1 MSQGGLDPRRDRVR
15 ASEHAPGS
23 AFRVLERRYGLA
35 NIVERG
41 AVVLVRGPPHGLQ
54 RVLVSYLDKERDP
67 ASIYHEA
74 HTKLTIPVGKALIDQ
89 LTYLETEFA
98 KMDRMRDDALQRGIR
113 TLKVTYEDL
122 VKDKG
127 AGLERVA
134 KFVSAGTGCDA
145 AGFTY
150 TGEEASWHVVHPHP
164 MSSYVKDW
172 KDVASTLRG
181 TRFEKFLAMDGSS
194 PQ

>member
-1 MSQGGLDPRRDRVR
+1 MVGC
-15 ASEHAPGS
+15 APPNTS
-23 AFRVLERRYGLA
+23 
-35 NIVERG
+35 NRG
-41 AVVLVRGPPHGLQ
+41 TTT
-54 RVLVSYLDKERDP
+54 

-89 LTYLETEFA
+89 LTYLESEFA

-150 TGEEASWHVVHPHP
+150 TGEEASWHVVHPHS
-164 MSSYVKDW
+164 MSSYVADW
-172 KDVASTLRG
+172 KDVVSTLRG

-194 PQ
+194 AG

>member
-1 MSQGGLDPRRDRVR
+1 M
-15 ASEHAPGS
+15 HAYHRS
-23 AFRVLERRYGLA
+23 NLAFNTFV
-35 NIVERG
+35 
-41 AVVLVRGPPHGLQ
+41 P
-54 RVLVSYLDKERDP
+54 
-67 ASIYHEA
+67 
-74 HTKLTIPVGKALIDQ
+74 KL
-89 LTYLETEFA
+89 FSS
-98 KMDRMRDDALQRGIR
+98 
-113 TLKVTYEDL
+113 TYEDV

-150 TGEEASWHVVHPHP
+150 TGEEASWHVVHPKP

-172 KDVASTLRG
+172 ADVATTLRG
-181 TRFEKFLAMDGSS
+181 TRFERFLAMDGSS

>member
-1 MSQGGLDPRRDRVR
+1 MHPR
-15 ASEHAPGS
+15 
-23 AFRVLERRYGLA
+23 
-35 NIVERG
+35 
-41 AVVLVRGPPHGLQ
+41 
-54 RVLVSYLDKERDP
+54 
-67 ASIYHEA
+67 
-74 HTKLTIPVGKALIDQ
+74 KLTSSLA
-89 LTYLETEFA
+89 YLKHPFRKRVA
-98 KMDRMRDDALQRGIR
+98 PRAAFLSRGIR

-172 KDVASTLRG
+172 KDVVSTLRG

-194 PQ
+194 SQ

>member
-1 MSQGGLDPRRDRVR
+1 MR
-15 ASEHAPGS
+15 ATEHAPRGP
-23 AFRVLERRYGLA
+23 FRLLECPLGLA
-35 NIVERG
+35 EIVEG
-41 AVVLVRGPPHGLQ
+41 GTFVLAERPRVIPP
-54 RVLVSYLDKERDP
+54 RDP

-74 HTKLTIPVGKALIDQ
+74 HTKLTIPTGKALIDQ
-89 LTYLETEFA
+89 LTYLENEFA
-98 KMDRMRDDALQRGIR
+98 KMDRMRDDALGRGIR

-172 KDVASTLRG
+172 KDVVSTLRG

-194 PQ
+194 SK

>member
-1 MSQGGLDPRRDRVR
+1 MAVTKRHQHPATSREAKAAPPAPPKQPRD
-15 ASEHAPGS
+15 EHMIGKHS
-23 AFRVLERRYGLA
+23 AYRFYER
-35 NIVERG
+35 
-41 AVVLVRGPPHGLQ
+41 
-54 RVLVSYLDKERDP
+54 RDP

-89 LTYLETEFA
+89 LTYLESEFA

-172 KDVASTLRG
+172 KDVVSTLRG
-181 TRFEKFLAMDGSS
+181 TRFERFLAMDGSS
-194 PQ
+194 AG

>member
-1 MSQGGLDPRRDRVR
+1 MFATVEGLVNADIYFEDSLAPFGDVVRVR
-15 ASEHAPGS
+15 AEPLRQRCTKPRELIA
-23 AFRVLERRYGLA
+23 RYGHA
-35 NIVERG
+35 
-41 AVVLVRGPPHGLQ
+41 
-54 RVLVSYLDKERDP
+54 
-67 ASIYHEA
+67 
-74 HTKLTIPVGKALIDQ
+74 AL
-89 LTYLETEFA
+89 
-98 KMDRMRDDALQRGIR
+98 RDDALSRGIR

-164 MSSYVKDW
+164 MSSYVADW
-172 KDVASTLRG
+172 RDVVSTLRG

-194 PQ
+194 SQ

>member
-1 MSQGGLDPRRDRVR
+1 MYFLTDLLVAAAPVVMLASLIAVSRV
-15 ASEHAPGS
+15 
-23 AFRVLERRYGLA
+23 
-35 NIVERG
+35 
-41 AVVLVRGPPHGLQ
+41 
-54 RVLVSYLDKERDP
+54 
-67 ASIYHEA
+67 
-74 HTKLTIPVGKALIDQ
+74 
-89 LTYLETEFA
+89 
-98 KMDRMRDDALQRGIR
+98 RGIR

-172 KDVASTLRG
+172 KDVVSTLRG

-194 PQ
+194 SQ

>member
-1 MSQGGLDPRRDRVR
+1 MLSGYQVADHYYDVWLSRMAQERDI
-15 ASEHAPGS
+15 A
-23 AFRVLERRYGLA
+23 
-35 NIVERG
+35 
-41 AVVLVRGPPHGLQ
+41 LVFLYRTNLL

-74 HTKLTIPVGKALIDQ
+74 HTKLTIPTGKALIDQ

-98 KMDRMRDDALQRGIR
+98 KMDRMRDDALSRGIR

-164 MSSYVKDW
+164 MSSYVADW
-172 KDVASTLRG
+172 KDVVSTLRG

-194 PQ
+194 SQ

>member
-1 MSQGGLDPRRDRVR
+1 MALRVPRRQRRRGHQLTDGFDVATFAGAERGSRGSQTLLYHLCERVR
-15 ASEHAPGS
+15 AAEHASRG
-23 AFRVLERRYGLA
+23 RYDLLECRHGLTE
-35 NIVERG
+35 IVKRG
-41 AVVLVRGPPHGLQ
+41 AGVLVEHL
-54 RVLVSYLDKERDP
+54 RVNRP
-67 ASIYHEA
+67 
-74 HTKLTIPVGKALIDQ
+74 
-89 LTYLETEFA
+89 
-98 KMDRMRDDALQRGIR
+98 

-172 KDVASTLRG
+172 AQVVSTLRG

-194 PQ
+194 AG

>member
-1 MSQGGLDPRRDRVR
+1 
-15 ASEHAPGS
+15 
-23 AFRVLERRYGLA
+23 
-35 NIVERG
+35 
-41 AVVLVRGPPHGLQ
+41 
-54 RVLVSYLDKERDP
+54 
-67 ASIYHEA
+67 
-74 HTKLTIPVGKALIDQ
+74 
-89 LTYLETEFA
+89 
-98 KMDRMRDDALQRGIR
+98 MDRMRDDALQRGIR
-113 TLKVTYEDL
+113 TLRVTYEDL

-134 KFVSAGTGCDA
+134 KFVAAGTGCDA

-172 KDVASTLRG
+172 KDVVSTLRG

-194 PQ
+194 AG